1 MLRSACT
8 PALALCAAVVVAT
21 VIYLMHSTST
31 SAPSTAGLTNVG
43 VLKDPCLRI
52 ALRQWSKPSLR
63 GKACVTNATGNPVL
77 GTPAAL
83 RVRCAAKPGVRIA
96 MSNTYRMTDQRGQ
109 LITKSIRYDRKL
121 SWCSDLE

>member
-1 MLRSACT
+1 MLRSTCT

-52 ALRQWSKPSLR
+52 ALRQWSEPALR
-63 GKACVTNATGNPVL
+63 GKACTTNATGNPVL
-77 GTPAAL
+77 GTPAVL
-83 RVRCAAKPGVRIA
+83 RIKCAAKPGMRIA
-96 MSNTYRMTDQRGQ
+96 ASNTYRMTDERGQ
-109 LITKSIRYDRKL
+109 LVTKTVRYDRRL
-121 SWCSDLE
+121 PWCGDLE